1 MSLWILLSETLS
13 SYENLSDRS
22 MSQTDKGKAT
32 GSAHA
37 YLDRR
42 ENMRSESFTHI
53 QDFLHVVH
61 ALFGED
67 GCPWVKELQ
76 LELLQRT
83 LLEEAY
89 EVISSISAHEWEEVH
104 DELGDLLF
112 NVLCIAKVLE
122 RDGKGMWEKPFL
134 QAAEKYRR
142 RNPHVFLPGKKLKTR
157 KEVEKQWLEI
167 KKTEKKSA
175 KVEKNDLEKRMKGF
189 PSVTLAEKL
198 FDRIGHDEKRKSWL
212 LAYLHEPASS
222 QEQQLARE
230 FLSMALLAYEKG
242 LSLESLLRKELGP
255 LPSALDEK
263 DG

>member
-1 MSLWILLSETLS
+1 M
-13 SYENLSDRS
+13 N
-22 MSQTDKGKAT
+22 
-32 GSAHA
+32 
-37 YLDRR
+37 
-42 ENMRSESFTHI
+42 SESFKHI
-53 QDFLHVVH
+53 KDFLHVVH

-76 LELLQRT
+76 LEFLQRT
-83 LLEEAY
+83 LLEETY

-122 RDGKGMWEKPFL
+122 RDGKGTWEKPFL

-142 RNPHVFLPGKKLKTR
+142 RNPHVFLPGQKLKTR

-167 KKTEKKSA
+167 KKTEKKP
-175 KVEKNDLEKRMKGF
+175 EKAEKSELERMVKSF
-189 PSVTLAEKL
+189 PSLTLAEKL

-212 LAYLHEPASS
+212 LAHLHEPASS
-222 QEQQLARE
+222 QEQQLAKN
-230 FLSMALLAYEKG
+230 FLSMALQAHEKG

-255 LPSALDEK
+255 LLSALDEK